1 MINQHK
7 NLFFGFFI
15 VAAAFLIYWLFASS
29 LSQIITSPDQSVA
42 SSSALSDAFPM
53 NQTAPGSNV
62 ESVQSLQ
69 GASSS
74 VSSSLA
80 GDSSN
85 LTDNVAR
92 VLTGQFVSLPFSGQ
106 LTASSVQSLVGQ
118 MNLQTAAG
126 GIDSGSLSLD
136 APIDPGS
143 LIVTNDSSS
152 AAILGYGNA
161 YGKAVLES
169 SIITDL
175 FNWSKVQS
183 GINALVSG
191 GNSSFVNDFVKRD
204 QALEASL
211 KNMTVP
217 RVYISFHT
225 KNLQFFSNVEKIF
238 SAIAGYQSDPVKA
251 YVAFEALPDL
261 ITQWQS
267 IQAYLVPIKN

>member
-29 LSQIITSPDQSVA
+29 LSQIIASPDQSA
-42 SSSALSDAFPM
+42 ATSSALSDVFPM
-53 NQTAPGSNV
+53 NETAPGSNV

-74 VSSSLA
+74 ASSSSGSA
-80 GDSSN
+80 SN
-85 LTDNVAR
+85 LTDSVAR
-92 VLTGQFVSLPFSGQ
+92 ALTGQFVSLPFSGQ

-126 GIDSGSLSLD
+126 GIDSGSLGLN

-143 LIVTNDSSS
+143 LITTNDSSS

-161 YGKAVLES
+161 YAKAVLES
-169 SIITDL
+169 SIVTDL
-175 FNWSKVQS
+175 FNWAKVQG

-191 GNSSFVNDFVKRD
+191 GDGSFINDFIKRD
-204 QALEASL
+204 QALETSL

-261 ITQWQS
+261 VTQWQS
-267 IQAYLVPIKN
+267 IQSYLVPIKN